1 MSEVGTGEWVRIG
14 EAGDVEPGTL
24 KGYDVSGEYIVVAN
38 VDGVLY
44 ALEDRCS
51 HEDYPLSE
59 GDLEGDELEC
69 LLHGAT
75 FEVCTGKATGLPA
88 VRPVRSF
95 EIEAREDGVF
105 VRI

>member
-1 MSEVGTGEWVRIG
+1 MSDSETASWVRVG
-14 EAGDVEPGTL
+14 EPDEIEPGTL
-24 KGYDVSGEYIVVAN
+24 KGYKASGEYIVVAN

-44 ALEDRCS
+44 ALEDQCS

-59 GDLEGDELEC
+59 GELEGDQLEC

-75 FEVCTGKATGLPA
+75 FDVCTGKATALPA
-88 VRPVRSF
+88 VRPVRIF
-95 EIEAREDGVF
+95 EVESRDDGVF